1 MTDTELLEI
10 IARAER
16 EGWTELD
23 LSGNDL
29 EVLPPEIGRLQSL
42 EKLILGKFDNEKKN
56 RKGNRLTAIPQEIF
70 QLANLKELHIPFNK
84 ITVIPDAIA
93 NLANLTSLDLGSNK
107 ITEIPDE
114 ITNLANLT
122 RLDLYDNQITVIPDA
137 ITQLVNLT
145 SLVLWGNKIMVI
157 SDEITNLANLTRL
170 DLYDNQITAIPD
182 AITQLANLTSLVL
195 WGNKIT
201 AIPDAISQLAN
212 LQKLD
217 LRNNKIT
224 AIPDA
229 ISQLANLQ
237 KLDLRN
243 NRITAIPDAISK
255 LANLTSLV
263 LYSNQI
269 TAIPN
274 AISKLTNLQKLD
286 LSYNQITTIP
296 DAISQL
302 ANLITLDL
310 RNNPLPIPVEILN
323 DYDNPKGIFDFW
335 LERPRQPLNEAKVIL
350 VGQGTVGKT
359 SLFKRL
365 LDNQFDSEEAKTDG
379 IQIDN
384 WQLQARDETVKL
396 RVWDFGGQ
404 EIMHATHQFFLT
416 ERSLYLLVMNNRKDE
431 LANRLEYWL
440 KLIETLGNSAPVIIV
455 GNKVDEH
462 PLDLDERGLRHKYP
476 NIKAFIGTSC
486 AKGLGIADLKQKIR
500 EVIAADMPH
509 VFDPIPVKWLDVK
522 NKLEQD
528 DRDYIS
534 YQEYEQKCID
544 SGITRD
550 SSRKTLVKLLH
561 ELGIILNFSE
571 DRRLKDTNVLNPE
584 WVTLGAYKIIND
596 NLLMTEH
603 KGVLTWQ
610 ECDRI
615 FKPKSRK
622 DSNDYG
628 TNEAKKFIL
637 DMMEKFELCF
647 RMENSRDREYPN
659 YLIPDLLPK
668 PEPHTEGWED
678 ALNFEYHYE
687 KILPSSVI
695 SRFIVKAHRQIARI
709 PQPTYWRTGVIL
721 ASQDGNRAYVKAD
734 LEDAKILIRISGNQA
749 TRRSFL
755 TFIREIF
762 ADIHDCP
769 RLTPDERI
777 SLPDKPQDTV
787 SYQHLL
793 DLERRGKTEY
803 SSSDRDY
810 NIRELLDGIEDR
822 RDRKQKD
829 DLRDDF
835 RGDRYYPPSQSTKSE
850 TKSMKT
856 ILMLASNPKNTVNL
870 RLQEEERDIKERLRL
885 AGYGTEPIKSAVAVR
900 PRDIQQAILDFKP
913 QIIHFSGHGANEDGL
928 VFEDIDGTPK
938 LISGDALADLFDLF
952 SDRIECVVLNACYSE
967 VQAEAINQKIQY
979 VIGMDRAI
987 GDRAAIEFAVGFYA
1001 AIGAG
1006 ESYKFAYKLG
1016 CNAIRLSGINEHS
1029 TPQLLTRD

>member
-16 EGWTELD
+16 EGWTDLD
-23 LSGNDL
+23 LSGKGIK
-29 EVLPPEIGRLQSL
+29 EIPPEI
-42 EKLILGKFDNEKKN
+42 
-56 RKGNRLTAIPQEIF
+56 A
-70 QLANLKELHIPFNK
+70 QLANLQRLDLSNNQIN
-84 ITVIPDAIA
+84 IIPDTIA
-93 NLANLTSLDLGSNK
+93 QIVSLKTLILWGNEISELPESITQLFNLYRLDLGINQIKTIPSWISKLINLQKLSLHSNK
-107 ITEIPDE
+107 VSIIPDS
-114 ITNLANLT
+114 ITQLINLR
-122 RLDLYDNQITVIPDA
+122 RLSLRHNQITVIPDK
-137 ITQLVNLT
+137 ISNL
-145 SLVLWGNKIMVI
+145 S
-157 SDEITNLANLTRL
+157 NLQELF
-170 DLYDNQITAIPD
+170 LYNNQISLIPD
-182 AITQLANLTSLVL
+182 TVSELS
-195 WGNKIT
+195 
-201 AIPDAISQLAN
+201 N
-212 LQKLD
+212 LQK
-217 LRNNKIT
+217 
-224 AIPDA
+224 
-229 ISQLANLQ
+229 
-237 KLDLRN
+237 
-243 NRITAIPDAISK
+243 
-255 LANLTSLV
+255 LV
-263 LYSNQI
+263 LYSNKI
-269 TAIPN
+269 SNIPDVL
-274 AISKLTNLQKLD
+274 IRLTNLKELHLED
-286 LSYNQITTIP
+286 
-296 DAISQL
+296 
-302 ANLITLDL
+302 
-310 RNNPLPIPVEILN
+310 NPLPIPVEILN
-323 DYDNPKGIFDFW
+323 DYENPKGIFDFW

-359 SLFKRL
+359 SLVKRL

-379 IQIDN
+379 IQIRD

-416 ERSLYLLVMNNRKDE
+416 ERSLYLLVMNNREDE

-544 SGITRD
+544 SGITRE

-596 NLLMTEH
+596 NLLMTQH

-647 RMENSRDREYPN
+647 PMENSRDREYPN

-734 LEDAKILIRISGNQA
+734 LEDAKILIRISGNKA

-777 SLPDKPQDTV
+777 SLPDNPQVTV
-787 SYQHLL
+787 SYKHLL
-793 DLERRGKTEY
+793 NLENRGKTEY
-803 SSSDRDY
+803 SDSDRDY

-822 RDRKQKD
+822 RDHKQKD

-835 RGDRYYPPSQSTKSE
+835 RGDRYSPPIVNVNISNNNQQQTKV
-850 TKSMKT
+850 M
-856 ILMLASNPKNTVNL
+856 
-870 RLQEEERDIKERLRL
+870 
-885 AGYGTEPIKSAVAVR
+885 TEPEKPRLKNHSKTKEIKLPPVVVASMAFVLLFLTT
-900 PRDIQQAILDFKP
+900 AALVLTFAGILNITSF
-913 QIIHFSGHGANEDGL
+913 IIAMFSIVL
-928 VFEDIDGTPK
+928 
-938 LISGDALADLFDLF
+938 LI
-952 SDRIECVVLNACYSE
+952 
-967 VQAEAINQKIQY
+967 
-979 VIGMDRAI
+979 VIGVSFILKVTGQIEGQSFEKIILAVLKQLTLYDAFLGKI
-987 GDRAAIEFAVGFYA
+987 GDI
-1001 AIGAG
+1001 
-1006 ESYKFAYKLG
+1006 LG
-1016 CNAIRLSGINEHS
+1016 KSKNK
-1029 TPQLLTRD
+1029 